1 MSSNVGGHKGSL
13 SFSKSEPI
21 GNDDTTWRT
30 FVYKIRVK
38 YQIRVELLMS
48 NVREEICL

>member
-1 MSSNVGGHKGSL
+1 MSRDVGGHKGPL
-13 SFSKSEPI
+13 SFSKNEPI
-21 GNDDTTWRT
+21 GNDDTTWRR

-38 YQIRVELLMS
+38 YQIRAKLLMS